1 MKRQAKPP
9 LSQSGSTLVVVMVLA
24 LALMISTLA
33 VLEFGTQDAALA
45 HRDVQTARAFYL
57 AEAGLERAVSWLEA
71 QSVFPTGDVLP
82 FGDETIALGDGTYYA
97 EVVVDSMNST
107 ATRPAYIV
115 RSTGMAGSKSRIL
128 EIDVAPQSFADFLY
142 FTDIEHQSGTGSPC
156 WFITS
161 DVIDGPV
168 HTNDQISIFG
178 DPVFRDEVT
187 SGYGGPDDS
196 NTNHNPM
203 FYYYN
208 GDANGHLESP
218 SPSNAPYDNP
228 TFEGGYELGGTMID
242 MPNVL
247 ADLQDLAE
255 AGGVVLVTL
264 TGNYDII
271 MSRPDDVTGEPM
283 YGYVS
288 YRLGN
293 QNWTDLNLTDI
304 NGMIYVKGGANVW
317 GELDGRLT
325 IATTSNMYVVDDIT
339 YRGSNEN
346 GPLPDSDDILGLV
359 SGSDIILENN
369 EPNQNDLEIHAA
381 MMALNTSIRA
391 DGYNSGDPRGT
402 LTVYGGLVQ
411 QVRGPVGTG
420 YLDADGNAVVES
432 GYAKDYHYDYRLRE
446 LPPPGF
452 FQTGTY
458 KELAWRD
465 IGPCG
470 GDG

>member
-1 MKRQAKPP
+1 MNAQRT
-9 LSQSGSTLVVVMVLA
+9 LTRNESGSTLVVVMVLA

-33 VLEFGTQDAALA
+33 VLEFGTQDASLA
-45 HRDVQTARAFYL
+45 RRDVQTARAFYL

-71 QSVFPTGDVLP
+71 QSTFPTSAVMP
-82 FGDETIALGDGTYYA
+82 FGEEPTILGDGDYFA
-97 EVVVDSMNST
+97 EVYIDSVNST
-107 ATRPAYIV
+107 ATRPAYVV
-115 RSTGMAGSKSRIL
+115 RSTGTAGGKMRVL
-128 EIDVAPQSFADFLY
+128 EVDVAPQSFADFLY
-142 FTDIEHQSGTGSPC
+142 FTDIEHEVGGGTPC
-156 WFITS
+156 WFISS
-161 DVIDGPV
+161 DEIDGPL

-178 DPVFRDEVT
+178 DPVFRDDVT
-187 SGYGGPDDS
+187 SAYGGPDDS
-196 NTNHNPM
+196 NTNHNAM
-203 FYYYN
+203 FLYYN
-208 GDANGHLESP
+208 GDVHNHIESP
-218 SPSNAPYDNP
+218 DPSNAPHDNP
-228 TFEGGYELGGTMID
+228 TFESGYELGDTMIE

-264 TGNYDII
+264 TGGYDVV

-293 QNWTDLNLTDI
+293 QPWTDLDLTDI
-304 NGMIYVKGGANVW
+304 NGMIYIKGGANVS
-317 GELDGRLT
+317 GTLDGRLT
-325 IATTSNMYVVDDIT
+325 IASTSNMYITDDIT
-339 YRGSNEN
+339 YRGSDEN
-346 GPLPDSDDILGLV
+346 GPLPDCDDILGLV

-369 EPNQNDLEIHAA
+369 TPNQSDLEIHAA

-391 DGYNSGDPRGT
+391 DGYNVGDPRGT
-402 LTVYGGLVQ
+402 LTIYGGLVQ
-411 QVRGPVGTG
+411 QVRGAVGTG
-420 YLDADGNAVVES
+420 YLDENGEAVILT

-465 IGPCG
+465 VGTYVEEG
-470 GDG
+470 